1 MFLIRSGEVDV
12 RRSVRAVVVC
22 GLVATTMLAAACG
35 SGGGS
40 SKSASPTTTAP
51 SGKPAD
57 TLGVGTGVSA
67 TEITLGVSLIDFT
80 CIPKSFVDSV
90 YVNQPQAYNA
100 FIDDINEKG
109 GINGRKIKPVYKSI
123 CPLQPAA
130 AVSACTTLTDDTKAF
145 AVIGSM
151 YDPTGDAQLCLTEQ
165 HKTVLIT
172 DGLSQEMI
180 DKAPPGLLLTPG
192 ITADRRLKVIM
203 SLLKS
208 QRTLAGKKVAVLTET
223 TATARVDA
231 VVDPALQAMGVK
243 TGTRAVLSISGADTT
258 AAQSQLDS
266 FLEKWKT
273 EHVNALVLVGSAAS
287 SKQFVD
293 KIKGAIPDME
303 LVADTTGVETGGQDD
318 VKAHVVPNPYDG
330 IITAE
335 GRIGLEHSQTPNY
348 TYCKAIYEKQTG
360 IKIPLPNIVVK
371 LKNGQQNDI
380 YGNAEDA
387 CSYVTM
393 FADIAKRVGPNLN
406 NANWTSTVDNFGK
419 VEVKNTDH
427 ASLHAGK
434 YDADD
439 TYGLV
444 AFDPKIPPNGEWRHV
459 TPVQNVSGS

>member
-1 MFLIRSGEVDV
+1 MMG
-12 RRSVRAVVVC
+12 C
-22 GLVATTMLAAACG
+22 GLVAITMSAAACG
-35 SGGGS
+35 SGS
-40 SKSASPTTTAP
+40 VKPHSSPTTTRA
-51 SGKPAD
+51 SAQPAD
-57 TLGVGTGVSA
+57 TPGVGTGVSDR
-67 TEITLGVSLIDFT
+67 EITLGVSLIDFA
-80 CIPKSFVDSV
+80 CIPKSFVDSI

-100 FIDDINEKG
+100 FIEDINAKG
-109 GINGRKIKPVYKSI
+109 GINGRKIKPVFKMI

-130 AVSACTTLTDDTKAF
+130 AVSACTSLTDDSKVF

-151 YDPTGDAQLCLTEQ
+151 YDPTGDAQLCLTKA

-172 DGLSQEMI
+172 DGLSQEML

-203 SLLKS
+203 ALLKS
-208 QRTLAGKKVAVLTET
+208 QHTLDGKKVAVLTET

-231 VVDPALQAMGVK
+231 VVDPALQEIGVE
-243 TGTRAVLSISGADTT
+243 TGSQAVLSISGSDTT
-258 AAQSQLDS
+258 GAQAQLDS
-266 FLEKWKT
+266 FLEKWKS

-287 SKQFVD
+287 SKQFVE
-293 KIKGAIPDME
+293 KIKRAIPDME

-348 TYCKAIYEKQTG
+348 TYCKDVYEQQTG
-360 IKIPLPNIVVK
+360 IKIPLPNVVVK
-371 LKNGQQNDI
+371 LKNGQQNNI

-406 NANWTSTVDNFGK
+406 NTNWTSTVDNFGT
-419 VEVKNTDH
+419 VDVKNTDF

-444 AFDPKIPPNGEWRHV
+444 AFDPTIPPNGEWRHV
-459 TPVQNVSGS
+459 TPVQNVSGN